1 MSFWVEAAQDEP
13 RKTSLTEQVA
23 HHLEFVRAA
32 ARQQCQL
39 LVFPSLS
46 LLGCDYSRRAL
57 PAPPDLSLLDP
68 LCYAA
73 TTWRMTIIA
82 GLPVEY
88 NDRFIRGIAV
98 FAPWR
103 KTPGI
108 DHQSHGA
115 CLGRRSRTITVVD
128 EQPERYGYGPDLFT
142 VYYRAM
148 SGKPDLLA
156 SARRL
161 QFFSHQYSIAVLMAN
176 ARGNSALWMNM
187 VVSSFA
193 PIVTFVSRSAFI
205 TGLARRYHSI
215 TLGFFGLEHAMLRII
230 DTETCGLQ
238 GGDRCSCLC

>member
-1 MSFWVEAAQDEP
+1 MSFWKVAAAQYEP

-88 NDRFIRGIAV
+88 NDRFIRWNCGV
-98 FAPWR
+98 
-103 KTPGI
+103 
-108 DHQSHGA
+108 
-115 CLGRRSRTITVVD
+115 RTVAKNAW
-128 EQPERYGYGPDLFT
+128 DLPSESWC
-142 VYYRAM
+142 M
-148 SGKPDLLA
+148 SGP
-156 SARRL
+156 
-161 QFFSHQYSIAVLMAN
+161 
-176 ARGNSALWMNM
+176 
-187 VVSSFA
+187 SFQN
-193 PIVTFVSRSAFI
+193 
-205 TGLARRYHSI
+205 H
-215 TLGFFGLEHAMLRII
+215 H
-230 DTETCGLQ
+230 
-238 GGDRCSCLC
+238 GGR

>member
-1 MSFWVEAAQDEP
+1 MSFWKVAAAQYEP

-108 DHQSHGA
+108 YHQSYGA

-128 EQPERYGYGPDLFT
+128 EQPQGMDMDPTCSLFT
-142 VYYRAM
+142 T
-148 SGKPDLLA
+148 GQCLGEPDLLA

-161 QFFSHQYSIAVLMAN
+161 QFFHISIDCCAD
-176 ARGNSALWMNM
+176 GKCPW
-187 VVSSFA
+187 
-193 PIVTFVSRSAFI
+193 
-205 TGLARRYHSI
+205 
-215 TLGFFGLEHAMLRII
+215 
-230 DTETCGLQ
+230 
-238 GGDRCSCLC
+238 

>member
-1 MSFWVEAAQDEP
+1 MSFWKVAAAQYEP

-103 KTPGI
+103 KTPGSTI
-108 DHQSHGA
+108 RVMVHVWAVVPEPSRWSMNNRKVWIWIRPVH
-115 CLGRRSRTITVVD
+115 CLRQGNVW
-128 EQPERYGYGPDLFT
+128 E
-142 VYYRAM
+142 
-148 SGKPDLLA
+148 PDLLA
-156 SARRL
+156 STRRL

-176 ARGNSALWMNM
+176 ARGNSALWDEHGRLI
-187 VVSSFA
+187 VRADRGSLLLVGQRSSQGWQGDII
-193 PIVTFVSRSAFI
+193 P
-205 TGLARRYHSI
+205 
-215 TLGFFGLEHAMLRII
+215 LR
-230 DTETCGLQ
+230 
-238 GGDRCSCLC
+238 

>member
-1 MSFWVEAAQDEP
+1 MSFWKVAAAQYEP
-13 RKTSLTEQVA
+13 RTTSLTEQVA

-88 NDRFIRGIAV
+88 NDCFIRGIAV

-108 DHQSHGA
+108 YHQSHGA

-128 EQPERYGYGPDLFT
+128 EQPVHYLRQGNVWGNPT
-142 VYYRAM
+142 CW
-148 SGKPDLLA
+148 
-156 SARRL
+156 RRPAAYN
-161 QFFSHQYSIAVLMAN
+161 FFHISTQL
-176 ARGNSALWMNM
+176 
-187 VVSSFA
+187 
-193 PIVTFVSRSAFI
+193 P
-205 TGLARRYHSI
+205 
-215 TLGFFGLEHAMLRII
+215 
-230 DTETCGLQ
+230 C
-238 GGDRCSCLC
+238 

>member
-1 MSFWVEAAQDEP
+1 MSFWKVAAAQYEP

-98 FAPWR
+98 AKNAW
-103 KTPGI
+103 
-108 DHQSHGA
+108 
-115 CLGRRSRTITVVD
+115 
-128 EQPERYGYGPDLFT
+128 DLPSESWC
-142 VYYRAM
+142 M
-148 SGKPDLLA
+148 SGP
-156 SARRL
+156 
-161 QFFSHQYSIAVLMAN
+161 
-176 ARGNSALWMNM
+176 
-187 VVSSFA
+187 SFQN
-193 PIVTFVSRSAFI
+193 
-205 TGLARRYHSI
+205 H
-215 TLGFFGLEHAMLRII
+215 H
-230 DTETCGLQ
+230 
-238 GGDRCSCLC
+238 GGR

>member
-1 MSFWVEAAQDEP
+1 MSFWKVAAAQYEP

-108 DHQSHGA
+108 YHLNRPGFPGECFICELRLPDHRFRWKHNK
-115 CLGRRSRTITVVD
+115 
-128 EQPERYGYGPDLFT
+128 LF
-142 VYYRAM
+142 
-148 SGKPDLLA
+148 LL
-156 SARRL
+156 L
-161 QFFSHQYSIAVLMAN
+161 
-176 ARGNSALWMNM
+176 
-187 VVSSFA
+187 
-193 PIVTFVSRSAFI
+193 P
-205 TGLARRYHSI
+205 
-215 TLGFFGLEHAMLRII
+215 
-230 DTETCGLQ
+230 
-238 GGDRCSCLC
+238 

>member
-1 MSFWVEAAQDEP
+1 MSFWKVAAAQYEP

-108 DHQSHGA
+108 YHQSYGA

-128 EQPERYGYGPDLFT
+128 EQPQGMDMDPDLFT
-142 VYYRAM
+142 VYDRAM
-148 SGKPDLLA
+148 SGRTRPAGVGPSLTI
-156 SARRL
+156 
-161 QFFSHQYSIAVLMAN
+161 FFTSVLDCCAD
-176 ARGNSALWMNM
+176 GKCPW
-187 VVSSFA
+187 
-193 PIVTFVSRSAFI
+193 
-205 TGLARRYHSI
+205 
-215 TLGFFGLEHAMLRII
+215 
-230 DTETCGLQ
+230 
-238 GGDRCSCLC
+238 